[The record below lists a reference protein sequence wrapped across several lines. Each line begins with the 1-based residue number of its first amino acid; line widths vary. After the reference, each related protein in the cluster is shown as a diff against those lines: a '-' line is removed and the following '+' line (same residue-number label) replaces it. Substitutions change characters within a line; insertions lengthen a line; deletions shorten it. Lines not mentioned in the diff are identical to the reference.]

1 MRYSIKALLLLAS
14 LVGIVDTTGN
24 VKAVVNRY
32 QPKTN
37 PFFIVGHCWFA
48 FAMSLLALSFGQ
60 AQTDSGSTHLQCVD
74 SDCFASTLFLQNFFQ
89 FYRHKHLAN

>member
-1 MRYSIKALLLLAS
+1 MIF
-14 LVGIVDTTGN
+14 GTEEFQ
-24 VKAVVNRY
+24 VNR
-32 QPKTN
+32 
-37 PFFIVGHCWFA
+37 HSAFA

-74 SDCFASTLFLQNFFQ
+74 SDCFTSTLFLQNFFQ